1 MGFDLCFSP
10 GIRHWNL
17 TMCGLPEAKWRRV
30 KPIGFSVHENKWY
43 EERRRERIMYSAA
56 LSRILAWEGYGFFF
70 FSPLQFVFSFI
81 FLFPT
86 SRLIFPGSKIH
97 LGSSVPYH
105 IWQLLVRT
113 TNPIYEEICEIF
125 QGCVDNR
132 ESVIQL
138 WCNRSSDI
146 PVTPGT
152 RRRGYPGGRRPR
164 LQSWA
169 CKLKHKSCEVI
180 IQTGQTESI
189 GRQTDGSGL
198 KGQGSEIRSCVLHS
212 LEYEDADS

>member
-1 MGFDLCFSP
+1 MD
-10 GIRHWNL
+10 
-17 TMCGLPEAKWRRV
+17 
-30 KPIGFSVHENKWY
+30 
-43 EERRRERIMYSAA
+43 
-56 LSRILAWEGYGFFF
+56 FF

-105 IWQLLVRT
+105 IWQLFVRT
-113 TNPIYEEICEIF
+113 TNPIFQEICEIF

-132 ESVIQL
+132 GPVVQL
-138 WCNRSSDI
+138 WCNRSSDS

-152 RRRGYPGGRRPR
+152 CCRSYPGGRWSR
-164 LQSWA
+164 LQNWT
-169 CKLKHKSCEVI
+169 CKLKPKSCEVI
-180 IQTGQTESI
+180 TQTGQTESI

-198 KGQGSEIRSCVLHS
+198 KGQGSEVRSCVFQS
-212 LEYEDADS
+212 PEDEDADS